1 MLVVLWIALAIAVVA
16 PTWGLVR
23 AVRAGL
29 RAWRDFRELSRS
41 AAAALA
47 ELTRRLE
54 HFAERTGAAPAHARE
69 LEQHGA
75 RLRLSLARLA
85 VLRAAVDEATDV
97 PRRLTALY
105 PRK

>member
-1 MLVVLWIALAIAVVA
+1 MLVVLWIALGIAVVA

-29 RAWRDFRELSRS
+29 GAWRDFRELSRS

-47 ELTRRLE
+47 ELTGRLE

-69 LEQHGA
+69 LEQNGA